1 MINTATTQNLITES
15 ELVETLTTWFGVN
28 PIKSLRGYY
37 FVDDEAT
44 NAVWIFEFEGD
55 HLRVGD
61 HRSYKTATTRD
72 ELEDFL
78 VQYARS

>member
-1 MINTATTQNLITES
+1 MSNTATAQNLIAKS

-28 PIKSLRGYY
+28 PIKSPRGYY

-61 HRSYKTATTRD
+61 HRSYRTVTTR
-72 ELEDFL
+72 EGLEDFL

>member
-1 MINTATTQNLITES
+1 MGQTATTQNPITEDA
-15 ELVETLTTWFGVN
+15 LVETLATWFGVN

-37 FVDDEAT
+37 FVDDEDT
-44 NAVWIFEFEGD
+44 NAVWIFEFGGD

-61 HRSYKTATTRD
+61 HRSYKTVVTRD

-78 VQYARS
+78 VQYAGS

>member
-1 MINTATTQNLITES
+1 MSNTATAQNLVTES
-15 ELVETLTTWFGVN
+15 EL
-28 PIKSLRGYY
+28 
-37 FVDDEAT
+37 VDDEAT

-61 HRSYKTATTRD
+61 HRSYKTVTTRD

>member
-1 MINTATTQNLITES
+1 M
-15 ELVETLTTWFGVN
+15 ETLTTRFGVD
-28 PIKSLRGYY
+28 PIKSLRGHY

-44 NAVWIFEFEGD
+44 NAVWTFEFEGD

-61 HRSYKTATTRD
+61 HRSYKTVTTR
-72 ELEDFL
+72 EGLEDFL

>member
-1 MINTATTQNLITES
+1 MSNTITTQSLITKS

-28 PIKSLRGYY
+28 PIKSLGGYY

-55 HLRVGD
+55 HLQVGD
-61 HRSYKTATTRD
+61 HRSYKTVTTRD

-78 VQYARS
+78 IQYVRS

>member
-1 MINTATTQNLITES
+1 MITKTDLDRVLS
-15 ELVETLTTWFGVN
+15 EHFGHEGDSLTDLG
-28 PIKSLRGYY
+28 IGSLRGYY

-61 HRSYKTATTRD
+61 HRSYKTVTTRD

>member
-1 MINTATTQNLITES
+1 MSQTATTQNLITEDA
-15 ELVETLTTWFGVN
+15 LVETLDTWFGVD

-44 NAVWIFEFEGD
+44 NAVWIFEFEDD

-61 HRSYKTATTRD
+61 HRSYKTVTTR
-72 ELEDFL
+72 EGLEDFL
-78 VQYARS
+78 AQYARS